1 MKIAVNTRLLLAG
14 KLEGIGRFSY
24 ETIKRTVLQHPEH
37 EFHFLFD
44 RPFAAEFIFA
54 KNVIPHVIAPP
65 ARHPFLWY
73 AWFEW
78 AVPRKLN
85 QLNPSL
91 FISTDG
97 YLSLATKVPTH
108 LTIHDISFE
117 HYPNAVPFWVRKYYQ
132 HYAPKFAQKASQIAT
147 VSEFTK
153 SDVQQH
159 YAIERAKMDV
169 VYNGIS
175 DYFIPIDAIK
185 KTQIQKD
192 LTQGQP
198 YFVCVSSL
206 HPRKNIIGLL
216 KAFDWFKKTTNSTAK
231 LVLIGDFMF
240 EKGPITSVLNS
251 LTFKQEVLLT
261 GSLSHQKI
269 ASIVAGSLA
278 MVYVSFFEGFG
289 IPIIEAMRCQ
299 VPVITSNVNSMA
311 EVAGDSALLVDPH
324 NVEAIAKAM
333 QSIVENP
340 MLVKDLVTK
349 GMERQSNFSW
359 DKTAHLFWNSIEK
372 IQL

>member
-1 MKIAVNTRLLLAG
+1 M
-14 KLEGIGRFSY
+14 
-24 ETIKRTVLQHPEH
+24 
-37 EFHFLFD
+37 
-44 RPFAAEFIFA
+44 
-54 KNVIPHVIAPP
+54 
-65 ARHPFLWY
+65 
-73 AWFEW
+73 
-78 AVPRKLN
+78 
-85 QLNPSL
+85 
-91 FISTDG
+91 
-97 YLSLATKVPTH
+97 SLATKVPTH
-108 LTIHDISFE
+108 LTIHDIAFE

-132 HYAPKFAQKASQIAT
+132 HYAPKFAQKAAQIAT

-153 SDVQQH
+153 SDVQQY

-175 DYFIPIDAIK
+175 DYFIPIDTIK
-185 KTQIQKD
+185 KAQIQNE

-324 NVEAIAKAM
+324 NVQAIAKAM

-340 MLVKDLVTK
+340 MLVKDLVAR
-349 GMERQSNFSW
+349 GMHRQSNFSW